1 MQTGEKAFGFIGA
14 GAMGGALMRGIIQRG
29 LVKSHNVFASDPD
42 RERLQQLAAELGI
55 NPVQDNGELLARA
68 DVVVLAV
75 KPQVIK
81 GVLASLQGKWSA
93 QQVVISIAAGVP
105 LRELETY
112 IREAPVIR
120 VMPNTPCLVGA
131 GAAGIALG
139 SRAGEKEGRLAQE
152 LFGAVGEAFILPENL
167 LDAVTGLSGS
177 GPAYCY
183 LFIEALADAG
193 VLEGL
198 PRPVAQRLAA
208 LTLLGA
214 ARMVLETN
222 KHPGELKDM
231 VTSPAGTTIAAV
243 SLLENRAF
251 RGTVIE
257 AVRAAT
263 RRSREMAEKG

>member
-1 MQTGEKAFGFIGA
+1 MAAEEKSFGFIGA
-14 GAMGGALMRGIIQRG
+14 GAMGSALMRGIIQGG
-29 LVKSHNVFASDPD
+29 LVTPDRVFASDPD
-42 RERLQQLAAELGI
+42 TERLQQLAAELDI
-55 NPVQDNGELLARA
+55 TPVKDNVELLDKA

-75 KPQVIK
+75 KPQVVK
-81 GVLASLQGKWSA
+81 EVLEPLKGKWSPK
-93 QQVVISIAAGVP
+93 QVVISIAAGVT
-105 LRELETY
+105 LRELENY
-112 IREAPVIR
+112 IQGTPVIR
-120 VMPNTPCLVGA
+120 VMPNTPCLVRA

-139 SRAGEKEGRLAQE
+139 SQAGAKEGKLAQE
-152 LFGAVGEAFILPENL
+152 LFGAVGEAFLLPEEL

-193 VLEGL
+193 VQEGL

-214 ARMVLETN
+214 ARMVLETK

-263 RRSREMAEKG
+263 RRSREMAPKG

>member
-1 MQTGEKAFGFIGA
+1 MAAGEKSFGFIGA
-14 GAMGGALMRGIIQRG
+14 GAMGSALMRGIVQG
-29 LVKSHNVFASDPD
+29 DLVKAGSVFASDPD
-42 RERLQQLAAELGI
+42 KGRLQEIVAELGI
-55 NPVQDNGELLARA
+55 NPVKDNGEVLEKA

-75 KPQVIK
+75 KPQVIEE
-81 GVLASLQGKWSA
+81 VLEPLKGKWSPK
-93 QQVVISIAAGVP
+93 QLVISIAAGIS
-105 LRELETY
+105 LQKLESY
-112 IREAPVIR
+112 IQGAPVIR

-139 SRAGEKEGRLAQE
+139 SRAGEEEGKLAQE
-152 LFGAVGEAFILPENL
+152 LFAAVGEAFIVPEDL

-193 VLEGL
+193 VQEGL
-198 PRPVAQRLAA
+198 PRPIAQRLAA

-214 ARMVLETN
+214 ARMVLETE

-243 SLLENRAF
+243 SVLEKRAF

-257 AVRAAT
+257 AVRAAS